1 MAVLQ
6 RTNVSYGGHWDSRI
20 AWNIASSSATSIRLT
35 NSDGTFSVLTGT
47 GFNLVSE
54 EPTSG
59 TVTELRLLAS
69 DNSTLLATVSGF
81 SVSLT
86 TFRQNLS
93 NALGTTLSQS
103 DTLNGGSG
111 TDLLTG
117 FAGADTFNPGATPNS
132 DVMTGGAG
140 NDTFNIGSSAASLYI
155 VDYSRDGGASGVT
168 VTLKPEL

>member
-1 MAVLQ
+1 M
-6 RTNVSYGGHWDSRI
+6 
-20 AWNIASSSATSIRLT
+20 
-35 NSDGTFSVLTGT
+35 
-47 GFNLVSE
+47 
-54 EPTSG
+54 
-59 TVTELRLLAS
+59 
-69 DNSTLLATVSGF
+69 LATVSGF

-168 VTLKPEL
+168 VNLKTGTATDTHGNTDTLNGIQTVLGPIRQTISPPVISTIF